1 MTGGQ
6 ALSIAFQPCPQL
18 LHGSQCQGEIE
29 LEWWAARPGRHGPV
43 GWKDPGIFKEILRMP
58 LHLEDDTG
66 QTLQNMRALR
76 MQPQCGTDMGSKLA
90 FPGTR

>member
-29 LEWWAARPGRHGPV
+29 RWAARPGTRGLV
-43 GWKDPGIFKEILRMP
+43 GWKDPGIFKETLRMP

-66 QTLQNMRALR
+66 QILQNTCALR
-76 MQPQCGTDMGSKLA
+76 MQPQRGTDMGSEPA
-90 FPGTR
+90 FPGMR